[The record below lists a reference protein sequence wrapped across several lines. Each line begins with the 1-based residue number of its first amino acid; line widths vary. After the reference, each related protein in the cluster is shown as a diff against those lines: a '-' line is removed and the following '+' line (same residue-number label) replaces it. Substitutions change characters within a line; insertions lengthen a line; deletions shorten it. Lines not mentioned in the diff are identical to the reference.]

1 MPAARI
7 PNFDTTASVTHSSS
21 NSTKCPSRPDLS
33 ALNISGMSGLI
44 CATSIQP
51 AALQISS
58 CCTPDRP
65 VRILD
70 NCTQYCEVDSTPSSN
85 QFEICLRNLNGGK
98 ILPSVCT
105 VYQDLVPVP
114 SNGLSTISL
123 AIVGG
128 LGYLMILTYVVL
140 WRKRESLAKQ
150 ALKEENQQL
159 REERNSI
166 VTFQQPS
173 YGTIEDRAR

>member
-1 MPAARI
+1 MAAARI
-7 PNFDTTASVTHSSS
+7 LSLHTTASATHSSS

-33 ALNISGMSGLI
+33 GLDVSGMSGLI

-51 AALQISS
+51 AVLQISS

-114 SNGLSTISL
+114 PYSLSTVSL

-128 LGYLMILTYVVL
+128 LGYLMILTYVLL
-140 WRKRESLAKQ
+140 WRKRESVAKQ

-166 VTFQQPS
+166 IAFQQPD
-173 YGTIEDRAR
+173 YGTVEDRGR